1 LELPDSLQPWS
12 ELLAMLPRDVALS
25 LGPWITRLA
34 PVVGPLRVRSRR
46 GAGEPD
52 GYDGLT
58 RRGGYERLLA
68 SEWLLAD
75 EAPDEFL
82 RRAAMGELAFLQRV
96 QRDPARALTSVA
108 LFDIGPGQLG
118 ASRVVHLAVLFVL
131 ARRAAMAGARFG
143 WGLLQKPPGSPL
155 PADKGGGAG
164 LRLDVTRANVSQLL
178 QSRSGAT
185 ASDDDLDAW
194 MKLSRDGGDWEDVWI
209 VGGADTY
216 ARWSRRVGA
225 RAGTTHGCVEV
236 SDPVDVRERHATVR
250 VLRGPITRGLTLDL
264 PDDATC
270 VRFLRDPLVVLGEKP
285 APAPPKR
292 VGSSRSP
299 VSNPVFS
306 PSGTRLIARNMN
318 GDLLVFQVP
327 NSPRATPGKAKVYSV
342 GSRERVIAVGFAGKK
357 VVVLARRERE
367 VHLYDW
373 SNHVFKSNDSLRR
386 FTFVEDLLP
395 TPEPNDELLAL
406 HVFHPDPSRWMAC
419 IVDARRRLLAL
430 RPDEVSVALER
441 VSAARVNDAKLRVAQ
456 DELPTPREKIP
467 LGNVEVIADVPQ
479 FAFVNAAGAAS
490 SADEIV
496 WVFHELPTNDTVA
509 VRESDVPVGFTQT
522 GTAKGW
528 RPQMLVVRDGCEV
541 VRVGESEETVC
552 FRCDADIAHAVT
564 DTYGGRIATL
574 TTGGTLSVHE
584 VATGRCLMRVVP
596 ESR

>member
-1 LELPDSLQPWS
+1 MELPATLQPWA
-12 ELLAMLPRDVALS
+12 ELLAMLPRDVAVS

-82 RRAAMGELAFLQRV
+82 RRAAMGELAFLERV

-118 ASRVVHLAVLFVL
+118 APRVVHLAVLFVL

-164 LRLDVTRANVSQLL
+164 LRLDVTRANVSHLL
-178 QSRSGAT
+178 QSRSGAGV
-185 ASDDDLDAW
+185 SDDDLDAW
-194 MKLSRDGGDWEDVWI
+194 MKLARDGGDWEDVWV

-270 VRFLRDPLVVLGEKP
+270 VRFLREPLVMLGEKR
-285 APAPPKR
+285 APPPPKR
-292 VGSSRSP
+292 VGSSRAP

-306 PSGTRLIARNMN
+306 PSGTRLIARNEN

-327 NSPRATPGKAKVYSV
+327 NSPRATPGKAKVYGV

-357 VVVLARRERE
+357 VVVLGRREGE
-367 VHLYDW
+367 VYLYDW
-373 SNHVFKSNDSLRR
+373 SNHVFKSSDSLRR
-386 FTFVEDLLP
+386 FTFVEDCLP
-395 TPEPNDELLAL
+395 TPEPSDALLAL
-406 HVFHPDPSRWMAC
+406 HVFHPDPSRWVAC
-419 IVDARRRLLAL
+419 VVDARRRLLVL
-430 RPDEVSVALER
+430 RPDEVAVVLER
-441 VSAARVNDAKLRVAQ
+441 VAAARVYDAKLRVAQ
-456 DELPTPREKIP
+456 DGEATPREKIP
-467 LGNVEVIADVPQ
+467 LGNVEVISGPR
-479 FAFVNAAGAAS
+479 FAFVNATGVVS
-490 SADEIV
+490 SADEIT
-496 WVFHELPTNDTVA
+496 WTFREFASNDTVA
-509 VRESDVPVGFTQT
+509 VRESDVPAGFTCVST
-522 GTAKGW
+522 PKGW
-528 RPQMLVVRDGCEV
+528 RPQMVVVRDGCEV
-541 VRVGESEETVC
+541 VRVGESEESLC
-552 FRCDADIAHAVT
+552 FRSDADITHAVT

-574 TTGGTLSVHE
+574 TTSGALAVHE

-596 ESR
+596 EAR